1 MMDMTAGERRHAF
14 AIWIRTG
21 RLPTVGDDGV
31 ERKFNPYHDPRNGR
45 FTFAPGGPRAL
56 SRVVISQRRTP
67 YVRPEEP
74 GATEKRSQP
83 IGGAVE
89 GLAVEPSGPSKPG
102 EGLNRGLGASIEAAI
117 RSSRK
122 AADAVVDDIRSI
134 EQAIP
139 SLAELK
145 GFPLLVAIP
154 DTFFDSSRRKADA
167 AAREADA
174 IMREV
179 ERVVPEGFASKLDIR
194 RPIDSA
200 VERLR
205 DARLIRAAAAMKFQ
219 DDAAP
224 MQVEMIRL
232 MQKEADEAYD
242 RGVKLLEG
250 GKLRIHIS
258 RELTLGNYVD
268 GQVRTAMRMRFD
280 RLNVDTAGSGPVR
293 INRRELE
300 TSGDE
305 RSYRRPDAR
314 VADMALDV
322 TLSRKTYESPQIRG
336 FFSADFRPRY
346 VSIIRPSQVGK
357 DNSYIITKPE
367 MTK

>member
-1 MMDMTAGERRHAF
+1 MMDITAGERRRAF

-21 RLPTVGDDGV
+21 RLPMVDDDGV

-45 FTFAPGGPRAL
+45 FTFAPGGPQTL
-56 SRVVISQRRTP
+56 SRVVIWRRRTP
-67 YVRPEEP
+67 YVRPEDP
-74 GATEKRSQP
+74 GATEKP
-83 IGGAVE
+83 VEGAVA
-89 GLAVEPSGPSKPG
+89 GLAVEPSGTSKPG
-102 EGLNRGLGASIEAAI
+102 EGSNRGLGTSIEAAI
-117 RSSRK
+117 KSTRK
-122 AADAVVDDIRSI
+122 AAAAVVDDIRSI

-139 SLAELK
+139 SLAELR
-145 GFPLLVAIP
+145 GLPLLVAIP
-154 DTFFDSSRRKADA
+154 DTFFDSSRRKADE

-179 ERVVPEGFASKLDIR
+179 ERAVPEGFASKLDIR

-205 DARLIRAAAAMKFQ
+205 DARLIRVAAAMKFQ
-219 DDAAP
+219 DDAAL

-232 MQKEADEAYD
+232 IQKEADEAYD

-250 GKLRIHIS
+250 GKLRLHIS

-268 GQVRTAMRMRFD
+268 GQVRTAIRMRFD

-305 RSYRRPDAR
+305 RTYRRPDAR
-314 VADMALDV
+314 VADVALDV
-322 TLSRKTYESPQIRG
+322 TLSQKSYKNPQIRG
-336 FFSADFRPRY
+336 F
-346 VSIIRPSQVGK
+346 SQLIFARGTSLSSGRLSLGRTVAT
-357 DNSYIITKPE
+357 SSQSRR
-367 MTK
+367 